1 MGKSSASVREIL
13 ASIVCGSIIA
23 SLIFSPAA
31 SAVEAKTNVFQ
42 TKSAKTVASSE
53 YELDYRN
60 APMPDLRVTV
70 SQTKD
75 LTDQGLDI
83 SWTGAAPNPSRPD
96 GSGGANFLQIFQ
108 CWGEDPDMPGH
119 PDRTTC
125 QYGSSLGPGTA
136 RSDITTPDSVD
147 PQDIKFTK
155 PGTSFFN
162 PPYTSIPFNSATG
175 EQVWDL
181 RRNNAGVL
189 AVDPSISMSS
199 NQFFSRL
206 TSNEVPW
213 AGSDSSGKGNV
224 KFEVQTASSAPG
236 LGCGSAIKAGTK
248 FVGQPC
254 WIVIVPRGLKDN
266 RQNGI
271 FQSGLFWDAWKHH
284 LAVKL
289 DFRPIGIRC
298 PIGVP
303 ERLVQ
308 GSELAGAA
316 FASWQPRLC
325 TEGAKSAFVI
335 SNKFDGDALE
345 SASSDETSPLA
356 ITTRA
361 LGEKADDSLVY
372 APLAIGG
379 ISVTFMI
386 DRRVDETKSIPS
398 DLRAVDQTPFE
409 SLRLTPR
416 LIAKL
421 LTGSYTDSLPP
432 FTDLGPVSSNP
443 RNISQDPDFIAVNN
457 DTTHWAYMD
466 LKFGGIGDALVP
478 NSRSFLAERVWTY
491 IMSDAEGRDF
501 MAGKPDPFGMKIN
514 PWFSS
519 DKNINPS
526 GVAFSLPNLGFPKN
540 DPVEKPDT
548 TASGGLSPSGPIN
561 VVAWR
566 PYLSD
571 FEEGAK
577 ATLTGNA
584 YELGGWDLS
593 KQPPAFAKTPRSPLG
608 LRKVLAI
615 TTTTAAARFQSFQA
629 ALRNPA
635 GEFVTPTL
643 ASLKLAQNAMTPSK
657 ANAGVYELN
666 FDSQKAKKAS
676 GAYPLAVPIYAAIN
690 PLQSESD
697 ARIAYADLIKFAVN
711 EGQTPGTEVG
721 DLPAGYAPLNSDFVK
736 TALAVAKVI
745 RNGGKETDLN
755 SSGGGDVTPEE
766 TPVPQPTQEIIAAGM
781 TPKNP
786 EVPMSA
792 AAVPFASV
800 LFLCSLMFYG
810 LIMFRSFQINQR
822 RPSLE
827 RSR

>member
-1 MGKSSASVREIL
+1 MVRLLPSVRELLLSL
-13 ASIVCGSIIA
+13 ACGSIVA
-23 SLIFSPAA
+23 NLIFSPAA
-31 SAVEAKTNVFQ
+31 SAVETDINIFQ
-42 TKSAKTVASSE
+42 TKSAKTVSSSE

-60 APMPDLRVTV
+60 APMPNLKVTV
-70 SQTKD
+70 SQTKN

-83 SWTGAAPNPSRPD
+83 SWTGAAPNSARPE
-96 GSGGANFLQIFQ
+96 SGGGSNFLQIFQ
-108 CWGEDPDMPGH
+108 CWGEDPYRPGH

-125 QYGSSLGPGTA
+125 QYGSSLGPGTS
-136 RSDITTPDSVD
+136 RSDTTTPDSVD
-147 PQDIKFTK
+147 PQDTKFTK
-155 PGTSFFN
+155 PGTNYFN

-181 RRNNAGVL
+181 KLNNAGVL
-189 AVDPSISMSS
+189 EVDSSVSMAS

-206 TSNEVPW
+206 TSNEVAW
-213 AGSDSSGKGNV
+213 AGSDSSGNGNV
-224 KFEVQTASSAPG
+224 KFELQTASTAPG
-236 LGCGSAIKAGTK
+236 LGCGTATKVGTK

-254 WIVIVPRGLKDN
+254 WLVILPRGLKDN
-266 RQNGI
+266 RQNAI
-271 FQSGLFWDAWKHH
+271 LQSGLFWDAWKHH

-289 DFRPIGIRC
+289 DFRPIGVRC
-298 PIGVP
+298 AIGVP

-325 TEGAKSAFVI
+325 NEGAKSAFVI
-335 SNKFDGDALE
+335 SNQFDGDALE

-361 LGEKADDSLVY
+361 VGGEADDSLVY

-379 ISVTFMI
+379 ISVTFLI
-386 DRRVDETKSIPS
+386 DRRVDETKVIPS
-398 DLRAVDQTPFE
+398 DLRSLDQTPFE

-432 FTDLGPVSSNP
+432 LTDLGAVSLNP
-443 RNISQDPDFIAVNN
+443 RNITQDPDFIAVNN
-457 DTTHWAYMD
+457 NSSHWAYMD

-491 IMSDAEGRDF
+491 IISDSEGRDF

-514 PWFSS
+514 PWFST
-519 DKNINPS
+519 DKNFNPS
-526 GVAFSLPNLGFPKN
+526 GTAFAMPNLGFPKN

-548 TASGGLSPSGPIN
+548 TATGGISPSGPIN
-561 VVAWR
+561 VVTWR

-584 YELGGWDLS
+584 YELGGWDNNR
-593 KQPPAFAKTPRSPLG
+593 QPPAFAKTPRSPLG
-608 LRKVLAI
+608 FRKVFAI
-615 TTTTAAARFQSFQA
+615 TTTPAAERFQSFQA

-635 GEFVTPTL
+635 GEFVSPTL
-643 ASLKLAQNAMTPSK
+643 SSLQLAQNAMTPSE
-657 ANAGVYELN
+657 ANQEVYELN
-666 FDSQKAKKAS
+666 FDSQKVKKAS

-690 PLQSESD
+690 PLQSQSD
-697 ARIAYADLIKFAVN
+697 ARVAYADLIKFAVS
-711 EGQTPGTEVG
+711 EGQTPGTEIG
-721 DLPAGYAPLNSDFVK
+721 DLPPGYAPLNPGFVK

-745 RNGGKETDLN
+745 RNGGKEPNQDSN
-755 SSGGGDVTPEE
+755 VDQEVSPEVI
-766 TPVPQPTQEIIAAGM
+766 PSPQPTQQVIAAGM
-781 TPKNP
+781 TPNNP
-786 EVPMSA
+786 ELPLSV
-792 AAVPFASV
+792 AAVPFAIV
-800 LFLCSLMFYG
+800 LFLCSLIFYG
-810 LIMFRSFQINQR
+810 LIRIRFFLVNPR
-822 RPSLE
+822 RTLL
-827 RSR
+827 